1 MSTAGGLIRPFL
13 LLFLAA
19 TTTSSLSWSAEPT
32 SPEVPPENAALAQV
46 KPSSRPGV
54 DWHCFLGPTHDSKS
68 PERGIRTKWPADG
81 LAIVWQRKLGT
92 GYGSPAISRGR
103 LFQFDRVGNNERLVA
118 LASETGEKLWEFTYP
133 SVFEDMYGYD
143 NGPRGSPIVDDDR
156 VYIMGAQG
164 MLHCLNVADGRQLW
178 RLDTMKQFGVV
189 ENFFGVGSTPLV
201 EGELLIVP
209 IGGSPPE
216 AQQVPRGQLN
226 LVKGNGTAIVAF
238 DKRSGQPR
246 YNLSDELASYASPV
260 VATIGDRR
268 WCFHFARGGLLGFDP
283 ATGKIDFHFPWRATV
298 LESVNASN
306 PVVVGDLV
314 FVSETYGPGG
324 ALLKVRASGYDVVW
338 SDAERRRD
346 KALQT
351 HWNTAIH
358 HDGHLYASSG
368 RHSENAELRCI
379 ELRSG
384 RVTWSQPDLT
394 RSSLLYVD
402 GHFVCLTE
410 YGELILFEATPDRFA
425 PLARVR
431 PLRSDET
438 ESSFRPRP
446 LLEYPAW
453 AAPVLSHGLLYVR
466 GRDRLVCMELIPA
479 K

>member
-1 MSTAGGLIRPFL
+1 LLSVLAPSPADEPSATDAPPSNTAP
-13 LLFLAA
+13 
-19 TTTSSLSWSAEPT
+19 
-32 SPEVPPENAALAQV
+32 AQV

-54 DWHCFLGPTHDSKS
+54 DWPCFLGPTHDSKS
-68 PERGIRTKWPADG
+68 SERGILTDWPAAG
-81 LAIVWQRKLGT
+81 PPIVWQRRLGT
-92 GYGSPAISRGR
+92 GYGSPAISAGR
-103 LFQFDRVGNNERLVA
+103 LLQFDRVGDNERLVA
-118 LASETGEKLWEFTYP
+118 LESETGNKLWEFSYQ
-133 SVFEDMYGYD
+133 SDFEDMYGYD
-143 NGPRGSPIVDDDR
+143 NGPRCSPVVDEDR
-156 VYIMGAQG
+156 VYILGAQG
-164 MLHCLNVADGRQLW
+164 MLHCLNVVDGRLLW
-178 RLDTMKQFGVV
+178 RLDTMQEYRVV

-201 EGELLIVP
+201 DGDLLIVP
-209 IGGSPPE
+209 VGGSPPA
-216 AQQVPRGQLN
+216 AQQVPRGQLD
-226 LVKGNGTAIVAF
+226 LVKGHDSAIVAF

-246 YNLSDELASYASPV
+246 YRLSDELASYASPV
-260 VATIGDRR
+260 ATKIGDRR

-283 ATGKIDFHFPWRATV
+283 ATGKQDFHFPWRASV

-314 FVSETYGPGG
+314 FICETYGPGG
-324 ALLKVRASGYDVVW
+324 ALLKVRPGGFDIVW

-358 HDGHLYASSG
+358 LDGYLYASSG
-368 RHSENAELRCI
+368 RHSENAELRCV
-379 ELRSG
+379 ELRTG
-384 RVTWSQPDLT
+384 RVMWSQPDLT

-410 YGELILFEATPDRFA
+410 YGELILLKATPESYA

-431 PLRSDET
+431 PVRSE
-438 ESSFRPRP
+438 EVEPGFAPRP

-466 GRDRLVCMELIPA
+466 GRDRLVCFELIPA